1 MCGTCGRKRVGECTC
16 DKAAEMRDEIARLT
30 AAGKTRDE
38 VVQYFIAK
46 YGSQE
51 VLSEPIDQGFN
62 RLAWLFPYVT
72 GLAGVLVLGAVAIR
86 WSRRPHAAAPA
97 QEPGTPVNA
106 ALEEQLE
113 DELRNLD

>member
-1 MCGTCGRKRVGECTC
+1 
-16 DKAAEMRDEIARLT
+16 MRDEIARLT